1 MQLIEQTVC
10 FGKKPRHGPARPL
23 GPQSTSLFGP
33 VIDFDHPRQFFLLEP
48 HSFGRQTISL
58 LFPRPS
64 TCPPRILSV
73 LEVFAPP
80 KKHSLWSPIIDFRL
94 GRTCQPCNTTAFCP
108 HLGLQLTSIA
118 TVANTFQTKQIFPR
132 ELAVVN
138 AKMRAC
144 SQDPQRWGVS
154 PISLECAFSAIKA
167 NFRSFPFVVCQDV

>member
-10 FGKKPRHGPARPL
+10 FDKKPRHGPARPL

-58 LFPRPS
+58 LFPRSS

-80 KKHSLWSPIIDFRL
+80 KAFSLVPDHRLPVGKDLSTVQHHCFLSTFGFAIDQHRHRCKHISDKKSSQESWQSSMRRGGHVPKI
-94 GRTCQPCNTTAFCP
+94 
-108 HLGLQLTSIA
+108 
-118 TVANTFQTKQIFPR
+118 PR
-132 ELAVVN
+132 DL
-138 AKMRAC
+138 RF
-144 SQDPQRWGVS
+144 SH
-154 PISLECAFSAIKA
+154 ISLECVFSAIKPR
-167 NFRSFPFVVCQDV
+167 FRGFPFVVCQDV